1 MLFVRML
8 WLSIPIEKLIQLRL
22 AVKYMFLTNDG
33 LETIPEL
40 LVEPFNGTTE
50 QNDYE
55 VCLLLPFPT
64 QLPHYASD
72 TVVVT
77 GFDCRYDTII
87 SAGTKI

>member
-1 MLFVRML
+1 MLFVRTI
-8 WLSIPIEKLIQLRL
+8 WLSIPIIKLIQLRL

-33 LETIPEL
+33 LEAIPEL

-64 QLPHYASD
+64 
-72 TVVVT
+72 
-77 GFDCRYDTII
+77 
-87 SAGTKI
+87 